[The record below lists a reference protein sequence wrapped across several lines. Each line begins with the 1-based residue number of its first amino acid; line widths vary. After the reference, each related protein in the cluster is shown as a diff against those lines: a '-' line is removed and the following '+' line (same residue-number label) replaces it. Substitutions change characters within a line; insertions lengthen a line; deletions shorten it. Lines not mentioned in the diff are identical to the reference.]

1 MTTAS
6 GSFGVGIIG
15 AGNISDQ
22 YLQNLTTFPDLEVL
36 AIGDLDEARAASQ
49 AEKYGVPTSGGVD
62 AVLGHPEID
71 IIVNLTI
78 PAVHVEVSL
87 SILAAGKHVWSE
99 KPIGVDRESSRKL
112 LETATA
118 AGLRVGIAPDTVL
131 GPGVQTAKRA
141 IEAGI
146 IGRPLFAQTA
156 FQWQGP
162 EIFHPNPA
170 FLYAVGGG
178 PLLDMGPYY
187 VSTLVHVFGPVASV
201 VALGQTP
208 HATRTVQ
215 VGELAG
221 TEFPVEIPST
231 VSVLMQFE
239 GGGQASSLYS
249 TDSALRRAGFFEVS
263 GTEGTLTIP
272 DPNTFGGS
280 ISVIRPYGAVAE
292 MVTGAGEMAVQQGIE
307 IEQEGVLVGRGLGLL
322 DMARAI
328 RDGRPHIASGEL
340 GFHVLDTLLAIEES
354 AAFGSNRRGR
364 EHRAGAGRDSSRL
377 RSVGAHI
384 LSNTQGIGKRP
395 DAPLQVHPGAAV
407 LQEES
412 GFELGV
418 ESDLD
423 SGECLADGAGGLRV
437 LCCFEELGRVDAG
450 DLATDGEVDA
460 GDLQAAIG
468 VGAER
473 DIGLHLEGLHGAAGR
488 TEHTGE
494 LHRIARRMCGRDEL
508 LRAGGAIGAVGGALR
523 EGDIECSDL
532 RAAELDLSLPGVE
545 AAVPG
550 GAGGTCG
557 HVDSLRWDLSGASV
571 RAGGM
576 GKCG

>member
-1 MTTAS
+1 MVTAS

-49 AEKYGVPTSGGVD
+49 AEKYGVPNSGGVD
-62 AVLGHPEID
+62 AVLGDPEID
-71 IIVNLTI
+71 IVVNLTI
-78 PAVHVEVSL
+78 PAVHVDVSL

-99 KPIGVDRESSRKL
+99 KPIGVDRESSKKL
-112 LETATA
+112 LETAA
-118 AGLRVGIAPDTVL
+118 ALGLRVGIAPDTVL

-141 IEAGI
+141 IEAGV

-328 RDGRPHIASGEL
+328 RDGRPHVASGEL
-340 GFHVLDTLLAIEES
+340 GYHVLDTLLAIEES
-354 AAFGSNRRGR
+354 AASNRI
-364 EHRAGAGRDSSRL
+364 
-377 RSVGAHI
+377 V
-384 LSNTQGIGKRP
+384 
-395 DAPLQVHPGAAV
+395 AV
-407 LQEES
+407 ES
-412 GFELGV
+412 TVPELGAIPA
-418 ESDLD
+418 DFD
-423 SGECLADGAGGLRV
+423 PLA
-437 LCCFEELGRVDAG
+437 
-450 DLATDGEVDA
+450 
-460 GDLQAAIG
+460 
-468 VGAER
+468 
-473 DIGLHLEGLHGAAGR
+473 R
-488 TEHTGE
+488 TF
-494 LHRIARRMCGRDEL
+494 
-508 LRAGGAIGAVGGALR
+508 
-523 EGDIECSDL
+523 
-532 RAAELDLSLPGVE
+532 
-545 AAVPG
+545 
-550 GAGGTCG
+550 
-557 HVDSLRWDLSGASV
+557 
-571 RAGGM
+571 
-576 GKCG
+576 